1 MICWVNGL
9 KSLLFRSSGVE
20 GSLSGEDPDERE
32 ESVEEEVEQSEFVL
46 SRDIRFVQLS

>member
-9 KSLLFRSSGVE
+9 KSLLLRSSDVE
-20 GSLSGEDPDERE
+20 GSLSGEDFDERE